1 MTKKL
6 EELFDL
12 ADFDQQDEGEVEVAT
27 EIQVNQQ
34 QIRELDTALDKIDNA
49 LPSVRELA
57 TSDQELDHLAK
68 LAEDSFKELMELGM
82 NVEPMKSSEIFTTAS
97 SMLGHAISA
106 KNSKID
112 KKLKIVQL
120 QIQKARLDLQAKK
133 MEGAEPPIGEIKE
146 LDRNDILEAI
156 LKQNNTQK

>member
-12 ADFDQQDEGEVEVAT
+12 ADFDNETEGEVEVAT
-27 EIQVNQQ
+27 EIEVSQQ
-34 QIRELDTALDKIDNA
+34 QIQALDTALDKIDAA
-49 LPSVRELA
+49 LPSVRQLA
-57 TSDQELDHLAK
+57 TSDEELDHLAK
-68 LAEDSFKELMELGM
+68 LAEDSFKDLMDLGM
-82 NVEPMKSSEIFTTAS
+82 NVEPMRGSEIFSTAS

-106 KNSKID
+106 KNAKID

-133 MEGAEPPIGEIKE
+133 LEENEIPQGEAKE
-146 LDRNDILEAI
+146 LDRNDILAEI
-156 LKQNNTQK
+156 LRQKKSDQ

>member
-12 ADFDQQDEGEVEVAT
+12 ADFDNETEGEVEVAT
-27 EIQVNQQ
+27 EIEVSQQ
-34 QIRELDTALDKIDNA
+34 QIQALDTALDKIDAA
-49 LPSVRELA
+49 LPSVRQLA
-57 TSDQELDHLAK
+57 TSDEELDHLAK
-68 LAEDSFKELMELGM
+68 LAEDSFKDLMDLGM
-82 NVEPMKSSEIFTTAS
+82 NVEPMRGSEIFSTAS

-106 KNSKID
+106 KNAKID

-133 MEGAEPPIGEIKE
+133 LEENEIPQGEAKE
-146 LDRNDILEAI
+146 LDRNDILAEI
-156 LKQNNTQK
+156 LRQKKSD

>member
-27 EIQVNQQ
+27 EIQVSKD
-34 QIRELDTALDKIDNA
+34 QIRELDTTLDKIDNA

-57 TSDQELDHLAK
+57 TSDAELDHLAQ
-68 LAEDSFKELMELGM
+68 LAETSFQELMELGM

-120 QIQKARLDLQAKK
+120 QIQKARLDLQAAK
-133 MEGAEPPIGEIKE
+133 MAADNGESPIDGDSVL
-146 LDRNDILEAI
+146 LDRNAILEAI
-156 LKQNNTQK
+156 LTKKN

>member
-68 LAEDSFKELMELGM
+68 LAEDSFKELMELG
-82 NVEPMKSSEIFTTAS
+82 IFTTAS

>member
-12 ADFDQQDEGEVEVAT
+12 ADFDQETEGEVEVET
-27 EIQVNQQ
+27 EIEVSKQ
-34 QIRELDTALDKIDNA
+34 QIQALDTALDKIDAA

-57 TSDQELDHLAK
+57 TSDAELDHLAQ
-68 LAEDSFKELMELGM
+68 LAENSFQELMELGM

-133 MEGAEPPIGEIKE
+133 LEGDEPPEGEAKE
-146 LDRNDILEAI
+146 LDRNAILAEI
-156 LKQNNTQK
+156 LKQKNSDQ